1 MGKEYR
7 SDDLASR
14 TFALAM
20 AGVAAFVVV
29 VFLFIL

>member
-7 SDDLASR
+7 SDDLAIR
-14 TFALAM
+14 TFSIAM
-20 AGVAAFVVV
+20 AGIAAFVVV